1 LIFSEKFS
9 YEEVSRMSFAEIME
23 AHAALLIYEDL
34 LKKKA
39 K

>member
-1 LIFSEKFS
+1 
-9 YEEVSRMSFAEIME
+9 MSFAEIME

-34 LKKKA
+34 LKKKT